1 MSFNYKELNKKQ
13 RDMFDNNI
21 NLGKT
26 INDIIDDDTSH
37 ITEPMDRESIIQII
51 DRNRRIACTQN
62 IMY

>member
-26 INDIIDDDTSH
+26 IDDIIDDDTSH

-51 DRNRRIACTQN
+51 DRNRRITCSH
-62 IMY
+62 IFM

>member
-26 INDIIDDDTSH
+26 IDDIIDDDTSH

-51 DRNRRIACTQN
+51 DRNRRIACSH
-62 IMY
+62 IFM

>member
-26 INDIIDDDTSH
+26 IDDIIDDDTSH

-51 DRNRRIACTQN
+51 DRNRRIACTQHF
-62 IMY
+62 M

>member
-26 INDIIDDDTSH
+26 IDDIIDDDTSH

>member
-26 INDIIDDDTSH
+26 IDDIIDDDTSH

-51 DRNRRIACTQN
+51 DRNRRIACTQHF
-62 IMY
+62 MY

>member
-26 INDIIDDDTSH
+26 IDDIIDDDTSH

-51 DRNRRIACTQN
+51 DRNRRIACTQC
-62 IMY
+62 MK

>member
-26 INDIIDDDTSH
+26 IDDIIDDDTSH
-37 ITEPMDRESIIQII
+37 ITEPMDKESIIQII
-51 DRNRRIACTQN
+51 DRNRRIACTQHF
-62 IMY
+62 MY